1 MVKSHVATLSGIFND
16 IISFFPPG
24 IIMSVAA
31 GCVEHRKYW
40 DKYVKEFV
48 GTVLMI
54 GFTFSAGKWFGK
66 ESWMAAW
73 VFHAIGVVAADKIG
87 KEDHGDVLVDEPK
100 PKMTSSSR
108 SFFSL
113 FHQAVVKW

>member
-1 MVKSHVATLSGIFND
+1 
-16 IISFFPPG
+16 
-24 IIMSVAA
+24 
-31 GCVEHRKYW
+31 
-40 DKYVKEFV
+40 
-48 GTVLMI
+48 
-54 GFTFSAGKWFGK
+54 
-66 ESWMAAW
+66 MAAW

-87 KEDHGDVLVDEPK
+87 KEDHGDFLVDEPK